1 MSVQL
6 QLGLEVIHSYK
17 RLAYTP
23 WHAIAEFV
31 DNSTQSYF
39 NNREVLDAALADA
52 GEKLSVHIVY
62 DHGNGGMIRIVDN
75 AMGMSLDELG
85 NALRVGFPPVITSGR
100 SKYGMGMKTAAC
112 WIGDLWTVRTKKL
125 GESDEHSIT
134 VDVEKVGDGDRDLPY
149 DLSAGKSKDLHYT
162 IVEIRQH
169 HKVFRGRTLG
179 KIRDFL
185 RSMYRQDIRKEILD
199 LEWQG
204 TSLTWSDD
212 DFPFRKAEDGT
223 PYQKDFVFD
232 VRGKPVHGWVGV
244 LDQGG
249 AGRSRAGFSILHS
262 DRVIRGW
269 PESWRPERLFGLERN
284 DLINQRLF
292 GEIYLDSFE
301 VSHTKDDIVWS
312 GDEEDEIERLLYDAC
327 KDYRE
332 VARTSRTSKG
342 RRPSDLDFKI
352 ATEELEKELSSGEL
366 RDIIDIEP
374 VPPPAAIQH
383 SFNSLR
389 SWASTREP
397 NFRAQHPDFVVH
409 GFFKT
414 DGSVNDPYVVIDA
427 QASDRVLI
435 IINTDHPHMGE
446 IVGSEGL
453 LNYLRHCTYDGI
465 AEWQALRK
473 AARLDPDT
481 IKLLKDKLLRLPLEI
496 EMHQAQD
503 PAPPDRA

>member
-39 NNREVLDAALADA
+39 NNQEVLDAAFAAA
-52 GEKLSVHIVY
+52 GEKLSVLIVY
-62 DHGNGGMIRIVDN
+62 DPGNDGLLRIVDN
-75 AMGMSLDELG
+75 AMGMSLDELR
-85 NALRVGFPPVITSGR
+85 NALRVGFPPAITSGR

-134 VDVEKVGDGDRDLPY
+134 INVEKVGAGDCDLPY
-149 DLSAGKSKDLHYT
+149 ECSPGKREDLHYT
-162 IVEIRQH
+162 IVEIRKH
-169 HKVFRGRTLG
+169 HKVFRGRTLS

-185 RSMYRQDIRKEILD
+185 RSMYRQDIRRQILE
-199 LEWQG
+199 LAWRG
-204 TSLTWSDD
+204 VPLTWSDD
-212 DFPFRKAEDGT
+212 DFPFRKAEDGA
-223 PYQKDFVFD
+223 PYRKDFSFD
-232 VRGKPVHGWVGV
+232 VKEKPVHGWVGV
-244 LDQGG
+244 LDQGS

-262 DRVIRGW
+262 DRVVRGW
-269 PESWRPERLFGLERN
+269 PESWRPERLYGLERN

-292 GEIYLDSFE
+292 GEIYLDAFE

-312 GDEEDEIERLLYDAC
+312 GDEEDEVERLLYDVC

-332 VARTSRTSKG
+332 VARTSRASKG
-342 RRPSDLDFKI
+342 GRPSDLDFQV
-352 ATEELEKELSSGEL
+352 ALEELEKELSSPEL
-366 RDIIDIEP
+366 RDIISVDP
-374 VPPPAAIQH
+374 VPPPEAIRQ

-397 NFRAQHPDFVVH
+397 DFRAQHPEFVVH

-414 DGSVNDPYVVIDA
+414 GGSANDPYIVIDA
-427 QASDRVLI
+427 QTSERVLI

-453 LNYLRHCTYDGI
+453 LNYLRHCAYDGI

-496 EMHQAQD
+496 EMHQAQEHD
-503 PAPPDRA
+503 VE